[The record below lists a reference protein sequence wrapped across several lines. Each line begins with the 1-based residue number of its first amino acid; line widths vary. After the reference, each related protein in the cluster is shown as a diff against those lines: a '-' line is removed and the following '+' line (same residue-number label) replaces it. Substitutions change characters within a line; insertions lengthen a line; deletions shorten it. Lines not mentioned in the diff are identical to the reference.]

1 MVVGGLVGGAATP
14 RTIEK
19 RKDTKLVTHKDC
31 GDIAQA
37 CESCLC
43 FLITPVKAVH
53 TFL

>member
-1 MVVGGLVGGAATP
+1 MVGGLVGGAATP

-19 RKDTKLVTHKDC
+19 RKDTKLVNHKDC